1 MAMKSPKE
9 INGKPVTIYDIARE
23 AGVSTATVSRVL
35 TNKTKVS
42 QKKREKVQALID
54 FYGYQPNALARGLSD
69 TKSHVLGIVSADVRN
84 PFYAETFV
92 ACELA
97 AKEAGYTVLLC
108 NSFGLTDIES
118 EQLDM
123 LRQQKVDAIIQ
134 LGGRGDDLESDKE
147 YVEKVKGITQYIPM
161 VVTGKLDG
169 TNCYKV
175 QIDAEKSAQLLMEH
189 LIELGHKDFVF
200 IGGRDNV
207 LSTHIKYKT
216 YQKVLEQHHIPFSQ
230 EQIIEGSY
238 DYDTGYEGMNRI
250 LANHVPTAVVAIN
263 DFLAAGVIRS
273 ILENGWRIPE
283 DISVVSYDNVYI
295 SDLLIPKLTSI
306 DYNYHVFGKA
316 LVDTAVAAIENR
328 STQALQKVVPAL
340 VIRESSGP
348 APKK

>member
-1 MAMKSPKE
+1 MKNPKE
-9 INGKPVTIYDIARE
+9 INGRPVTIYDIAKE

-42 QKKREKVQALID
+42 QKKREKIEALID

-69 TKSHVLGIVSADVRN
+69 TKSRVLGIVAADVRN

-92 ACELA
+92 ACEIA

-118 EQLDM
+118 AQLDM

-134 LGGRGDDLESDKE
+134 LGGRGDDLDSDE
-147 YVEKVKGITQYIPM
+147 AYVEKVKGITQYIPM

-169 TNCYKV
+169 TDCYKV
-175 QIDAEKSAQLLMEH
+175 QIDAERSAQLLMEH

-200 IGGRDNV
+200 IGGRNNV
-207 LSTHIKYKT
+207 LSTHVKYKT
-216 YQKVLEQHHIPFSQ
+216 YQKVLERHNIPFNP
-230 EQIIEGSY
+230 EYIVEGSY
-238 DYDTGYEGMNRI
+238 DYDIGYDGMNKM
-250 LANHVPTAVVAIN
+250 LAHHIPTAVVAIN

-273 ILENGWRIPE
+273 ILENGLRIPE

-295 SDLLIPKLTSI
+295 SELLIPKLTSI
-306 DYNYHVFGKA
+306 DYNYHTFGKA
-316 LVDTAVAAIENR
+316 LVDTAISAIEEKP
-328 STQALQKVVPAL
+328 TKMLQKVVPSL